1 MSKLASDD
9 GASESVEHIDEAPPS
24 DVEQATTPAG
34 EAEAPDP
41 RPWLEPQ
48 IQTLAIFTELFRTG
62 DRTEA
67 ELEQLLSR
75 YTTTMAWT
83 DFWAKEGYIAEVV
96 KGSERHFGLSGKA
109 VLVLELP

>member
-9 GASESVEHIDEAPPS
+9 GPFEHIEEASPP
-24 DVEQATTPAG
+24 VEPVQEPS
-34 EAEAPDP
+34 DP

-48 IQTLAIFTELFRTG
+48 VQTLAIFTELFQAG

-67 ELEQLLSR
+67 ELEQILNRHS
-75 YTTTMAWT
+75 TTMAWT

-96 KGSERHFGLSGKA
+96 KGSERHFALSGRA

>member
-9 GASESVEHIDEAPPS
+9 GASEHIEHIEEAPPPAEP
-24 DVEQATTPAG
+24 VE
-34 EAEAPDP
+34 EAPDP

-48 IQTLAIFTELFRTG
+48 VQTLAIFTELFTAG
-62 DRTEA
+62 DRSEA
-67 ELEQLLSR
+67 EMEHLLNRHS
-75 YTTTMAWT
+75 TTMAWT

-96 KGSERHFGLSGKA
+96 KGSGRHFALSGKA

>member
-9 GASESVEHIDEAPPS
+9 GAFEHVEHLKQPE
-24 DVEQATTPAG
+24 EQVAQTTPPANG
-34 EAEAPDP
+34 EEAPDP

-48 IQTLAIFTELFRTG
+48 VQTLAIFTELFTVG

-67 ELEQLLSR
+67 EMEQILNRHS
-75 YTTTMAWT
+75 TTMAWT

-96 KGSERHFGLSGKA
+96 KGSERHFALSGKA